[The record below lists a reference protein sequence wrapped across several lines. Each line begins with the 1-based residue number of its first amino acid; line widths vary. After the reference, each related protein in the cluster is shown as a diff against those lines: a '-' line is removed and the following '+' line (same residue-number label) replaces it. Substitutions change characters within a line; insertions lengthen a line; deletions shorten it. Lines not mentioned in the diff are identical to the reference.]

1 MYSNSTSIT
10 AKAGSLLL
18 VDSGSY
24 SDYSVIG
31 FFVTLRDFCPQDEL
45 NEYLMQEPSDYFDGD
60 KFLAFLLAKG
70 LLLEIEHGNLYL
82 GEYSSAEDFRF
93 TPRITPRI

>member
-1 MYSNSTSIT
+1 MYSTSTT

-31 FFVTLRDFCPQDEL
+31 FFVALRDFCPQDEL
-45 NEYLMQEPSDYFDGD
+45 NEYLIQEPSDYFDGD

-70 LLLEIEHGNLYL
+70 LLLEIEYGNLHF
-82 GEYSSAEDFRF
+82 GGYSSAEDFRF
-93 TPRITPRI
+93 SSRVTPRC

>member
-1 MYSNSTSIT
+1 MYSTNTT

-31 FFVTLRDFCPQDEL
+31 FFVTLRDFCPQNEL
-45 NEYLMQEPSDYFDGD
+45 AEYLVQASDTYFNEE

-70 LLLEIEHGNLYL
+70 LLLEIEHGNLHL
-82 GEYSSAEDFRF
+82 GGYGSTEDFRF
-93 TPRITPRI
+93 TP